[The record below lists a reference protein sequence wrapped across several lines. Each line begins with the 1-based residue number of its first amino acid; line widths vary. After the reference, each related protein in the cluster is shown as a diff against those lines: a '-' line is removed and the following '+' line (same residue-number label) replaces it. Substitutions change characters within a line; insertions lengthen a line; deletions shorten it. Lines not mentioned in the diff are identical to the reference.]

1 MRRRSHLPTAWLVS
15 LVLVSALSGCA
26 PISPLIPAND
36 PAFVQSLSKLERT
49 AQTVNGLG
57 ATADERAMFLQ
68 AESFYRYRFV
78 PPPKNA
84 SSYLMQAAA
93 AITDFPV
100 FQSLAGSRELLDL
113 RYRSTD
119 SAVQLWESLLAQHP
133 DTALKSL
140 TLYRLGWAYRSIGV
154 SGMPRDSANA
164 PFDELIATE
173 PMSSLA
179 SLAQRARVVP
189 WKSKDAATLRS
200 LVPGLGQLYVGDR
213 GSGWVRM
220 GVAAASLA
228 AIVVSADAERHGD
241 RGTWA
246 TRAGGLAG
254 LIVLSFDYASSYE
267 DAVHGVVR
275 WNERAEARFEADNPE
290 AP

>member
-1 MRRRSHLPTAWLVS
+1 MSRRGNLVTVSFVLIALALGITA
-15 LVLVSALSGCA
+15 CA
-26 PISPLIPAND
+26 PISPLIPREDA
-36 PAFVQSLSKLERT
+36 AFVQGLARLERT
-49 AQTVNGLG
+49 EQTVNALG
-57 ATADERAMFLQ
+57 AAADERGMFLQ

-100 FQSLAGSRELLDL
+100 FQSLAGSLELLDL

-133 DTALKSL
+133 DTALKPL

-154 SGMPRDSANA
+154 RGMPRDSADA

-179 SLAQRARVVP
+179 SLARRAKVVP
-189 WKSKDAATLRS
+189 WKSKDAATFRS
-200 LVPGLGQLYVGDR
+200 LVPGLGQLYVGDT
-213 GSGWVRM
+213 GSGLIRM

-228 AIVVSADAERHGD
+228 AILVSVDAERHGD
-241 RGTWA
+241 RGSFA
-246 TRAGGLAG
+246 QRAGGLAG
-254 LIVLSFDYASSYE
+254 VIVLSFDYASSYE

-275 WNERAEARFEADNPE
+275 WNERAEARFDADNPE